1 MIYRIVWDLPST
13 YPFSCAKTGRYWIGD
28 DIFYNFKIT
37 GNITQNMQ
45 TSAIMLVYFDSFCHK
60 KEKKTFKFDSLSMVQ
75 LPFVSFY
82 SFAKSFKIYGLLK
95 KNNTVKTF

>member
-60 KEKKTFKFDSLSMVQ
+60 KEKKLLNSIVLAWYNFPLLAFIVLRRALKYMV
-75 LPFVSFY
+75 Y
-82 SFAKSFKIYGLLK
+82 
-95 KNNTVKTF
+95 